1 MDNDLLLSNEDISIK
16 KFKIRTKT
24 FLVTTIIFFVISVV
38 FISLYIYEKV
48 KEDDKEDTSKVLKF
62 WNNNESKKELIN
74 YVKTVTKEGSKDFI
88 KKEDRIAVFD
98 FDGTLF
104 QETDPVYTDY
114 KLFKYRV
121 LDDPDYFKIATE
133 EQIDIANLIK
143 EIFVTHNYTD
153 ELDKR
158 VSRESAKLFCNMNVD
173 DYYLYIK
180 KFASQPSPGYNNLT
194 LGEGFYKPMLQV
206 IEYLQKNDFIV
217 YVVSGSD
224 RFLVRALIDGH
235 INIQKEH
242 IIGTEVSI
250 VASHQGDIDGLDY
263 SFTKEDELI
272 FNGTLISKNLNMN
285 KVYNIIKEIG
295 KIPILSFGNSNGDS
309 SMANYVLTNE
319 KYKAKAFMLLCDDL
333 EREYGNEEK
342 ARKMEESCRSNNWV
356 PISMKNDWTTIYG
369 KNITKVNNTNSK
381 IL

>member
-1 MDNDLLLSNEDISIK
+1 MENDLLLSAEDIATK
-16 KFKIRTKT
+16 KFKIRMKT
-24 FLVTTIIFFVISVV
+24 FLFTTIIFFIISLV
-38 FISLYIYEKV
+38 FISLYIYEKT
-48 KEDDKEDTSKVLKF
+48 KEDDKEDTTKVLKF
-62 WNNNESKKELIN
+62 WNNNESKKKLVN
-74 YVKTVTKEGSKDFI
+74 YIKTITKEDSKDFI

-121 LDDPDYFKIATE
+121 LDDLDYSKIATD
-133 EQIDIANLIK
+133 EQK
-143 EIFVTHNYTD
+143 EIAHKIEEIMKTHNYSD

-158 VSRESAKLFCNMNVD
+158 VSRQSAKLFYNMTVD
-173 DYYLYIK
+173 DFYLYIK
-180 KFASQPSPGYNNLT
+180 KFASQPSDGYNNLT

-217 YVVSGSD
+217 YIVSGSD

-235 INIQKEH
+235 INVPNEH

-250 VASHQGDIDGLDY
+250 IASHQGEVDGLDY

-272 FNGTLISKNLNMN
+272 FNGTLIQKNLNMN

-295 KIPILSFGNSNGDS
+295 KIPILSFGNSSGDS
-309 SMANYVLTNE
+309 SMANYVLTNA
-319 KYKAKAFMLLCDDL
+319 KYKTMAFMLLCDDL

-342 ARKMEESCRSNNWV
+342 AKKMEESCKVNNWIPV
-356 PISMKNDWTTIYG
+356 SMKNDWTTIYG
-369 KNITKVNNTNSK
+369 KDVTKKKSNN
-381 IL
+381 